1 MSLLE
6 FTDANFQ
13 QEVLNSDKPVLVDFW
28 AVWCGPCKAV
38 APLVE
43 EIAREYGTRI
53 KVGKLDVGENPDVP
67 MQYSVRNIPTLL
79 VFKEGMVVEQIVG
92 TVPKGNLV
100 KMLAPHLGVAA

>member
-13 QEVLNSDKPVLVDFW
+13 REVLDSDKPVLVDFW

-43 EIAREYGTRI
+43 EIAREYGTKI

-67 MQYSVRNIPTLL
+67 LQYSVRNIPTLL
-79 VFKEGMVVEQIVG
+79 VFKEGRVVEQIVG

>member
-13 QEVLNSDKPVLVDFW
+13 QEVLNSEKPVLVDFW

-43 EIAREYGTRI
+43 EIARDYGARI
-53 KVGKLDVGENPDVP
+53 KVGKLDVGENPDIP
-67 MQYSVRNIPTLL
+67 LQFSIRNIPTLL
-79 VFKEGMVVEQIVG
+79 VFKDGRVVEQIVG
-92 TVPKGNLV
+92 TVPKGHLV